1 MNGTHRDTGV
11 LLLSENS
18 SATAASLA
26 DIAPT
31 VLSVLGV
38 PGPAMA
44 GPSLLAEELDSREID
59 HARAPFAFTEEE
71 EAIMAERMRAL
82 GYLE

>member
-1 MNGTHRDTGV
+1 M
-11 LLLSENS
+11 
-18 SATAASLA
+18 SALNFITSTDATSASLA

-38 PGPAMA
+38 PGPAMD
-44 GPSLLAEELDSREID
+44 GQSLLGSGLESREID